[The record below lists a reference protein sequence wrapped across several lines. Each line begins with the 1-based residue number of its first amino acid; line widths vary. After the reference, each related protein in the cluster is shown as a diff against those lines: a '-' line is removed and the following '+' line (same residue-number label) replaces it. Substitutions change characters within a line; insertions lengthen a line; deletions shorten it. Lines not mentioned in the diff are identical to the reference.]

1 MFKKKLTLIVIPDA
15 NGIFKQMK
23 VPVASL
29 YIAGGALLV
38 LLVAGLFFS
47 SQFFNDQVAQKELD
61 RLKVE
66 NQKLA
71 AQFEQMRWNLS
82 EVEARYGDL
91 VEKEIVLRSAFDL
104 PEIDVQERQLGVGGP
119 KAITTGLTSTQESAH
134 RAEVDLDY
142 LLRLSR
148 YELEKYDEV
157 HAALTDLKD
166 RLRHTPSIWPCKGWY
181 SRGYGM
187 KYDPFTGYKRMH
199 WGMDLANPRGTQIV
213 APAAGKVIK
222 VGTQGGMGKTVVID
236 HGYGFKTLYGHLS
249 KSNVK
254 RGQRVERGEVIAL
267 MGSTGYSTGPHLH
280 YEVSRNG
287 KRINPRKYILNE
299 KQL

>member
-1 MFKKKLTLIVIPDA
+1 MIPGA
-15 NGIFKQMK
+15 SGIFKQVK
-23 VPVASL
+23 IPVASL

-47 SQFFNDQVAQKELD
+47 SEFFNDQVAQKELD
-61 RLKVE
+61 RLKAE
-66 NQKLA
+66 NQELA

-119 KAITTGLTSTQESAH
+119 KAVTIALTPTQQSAH

-148 YELEKYDEV
+148 FELEKYDEV
-157 HAALTDLKD
+157 HTALSKLTDRLK
-166 RLRHTPSIWPCKGWY
+166 HTPSIWPCKGWY

-213 APAAGKVIK
+213 APADGKVIK
-222 VGTQGGMGKTVVID
+222 VGKQGGMGKTVVID

-254 RGQRVERGEVIAL
+254 KGQRVERGDVIAL

-299 KQL
+299 K

>member
-1 MFKKKLTLIVIPDA
+1 MFKKKFTLIMIPDA
-15 NGIFKQMK
+15 SGIFKQMK
-23 VPVASL
+23 IPVASL

-38 LLVAGLFFS
+38 LLVAGLFFT
-47 SQFFNDQVAQKELD
+47 SQFFNDQVAQNELD
-61 RLKVE
+61 RLKAE
-66 NQKLA
+66 NNELTTR
-71 AQFEQMRWNLS
+71 FEQMRWNLS

-104 PEIDVQERQLGVGGP
+104 PEIDIQERQLGVGGP
-119 KAITTGLTSTQESAH
+119 KAVNTAFSPAGHSAH
-134 RAEVDLDY
+134 QAEVDLDY

-148 YELEKYDEV
+148 FELEKYDEI
-157 HAALTDLKD
+157 HTALGDLKD
-166 RLRHTPSIWPCKGWY
+166 RLKHTPSIWPCKGWY

-187 KYDPFTGYKRMH
+187 KFDPFTGYKRMH
-199 WGMDLANPRGTQIV
+199 WGMDLANPRGTPIV
-213 APAAGKVIK
+213 ATADGKVIK
-222 VGTQGGMGKTVVID
+222 VGTQGGMGKTVVVD

-254 RGQRVERGEVIAL
+254 KGQRVERGEVIAL

-287 KRINPRKYILNE
+287 KRLDPRTFILNE
-299 KQL
+299 K

>member
-38 LLVAGLFFS
+38 LLVASLFFS

-91 VEKEIVLRSAFDL
+91 VEKEIVLRSVFDL

-119 KAITTGLTSTQESAH
+119 KAVIIALTPTQQSAH

-148 YELEKYDEV
+148 FELEKYDEV
-157 HAALTDLKD
+157 HAALSKLTD
-166 RLRHTPSIWPCKGWY
+166 RLKHTPSIWPCKGWY

-213 APAAGKVIK
+213 APADGKVIK
-222 VGTQGGMGKTVVID
+222 VGKQGGMGKTVVID

-254 RGQRVERGEVIAL
+254 RGQRVERGDVIAL

-299 KQL
+299 K

>member
-1 MFKKKLTLIVIPDA
+1 MFRKKITLIMIPDA
-15 NGIFKQMK
+15 SGIFKQVK

-38 LLVAGLFFS
+38 LLVAGLFFT
-47 SQFFNDQVAQKELD
+47 SQYFNDQVAQKELA
-61 RLKVE
+61 RLQNE
-66 NQKLA
+66 NTELA
-71 AQFEQMRWNLS
+71 SQFEQMRWSLS

-104 PEIDVQERQLGVGGP
+104 PEIDIQERQLGVGGP
-119 KAITTGLTSTQESAH
+119 KAVTTALSTTQQTAQQ
-134 RAEVDLDY
+134 AEVDLDY

-148 YELEKYDEV
+148 FELEKYDEV
-157 HAALTDLKD
+157 HAALDDLQD
-166 RLRHTPSIWPCKGWY
+166 RLKHTPSIWPCKGWY
-181 SRGYGM
+181 SRGYGQ

-199 WGMDLANPRGTQIV
+199 WGIDLANPRGTQIV
-213 APAAGKVIK
+213 ATADGKVIK
-222 VGTQGGMGKTVVID
+222 VGNQGGMGKTVVID

-254 RGQRVERGEVIAL
+254 RGQRVKRGEVIAL

-287 KRINPRKYILNE
+287 KRLNPRKYILNE
-299 KQL
+299 K

>member
-1 MFKKKLTLIVIPDA
+1 MFRKKLTLIMIPDA
-15 NGIFKQMK
+15 EGIFKQVK
-23 VPVASL
+23 IPVASL
-29 YIAGGALLV
+29 YIAGSAFLV
-38 LLVAGLFFS
+38 LLVAGLFFT

-61 RLKVE
+61 RLKAE
-66 NQKLA
+66 NSNLS
-71 AQFEQMRWNLS
+71 AQFDKMRWNLS
-82 EVEARYGDL
+82 EVENRYASL

-119 KAITTGLTSTQESAH
+119 KGVTSAFTPAGQTAQQ
-134 RAEVDLDY
+134 AEVDLDY

-148 YELEKYDEV
+148 FELEKFDEV
-157 HAALTDLKD
+157 HTALNDLED
-166 RLRHTPSIWPCKGWY
+166 RLKHTPSIWPCKGWY

-187 KYDPFTGYKRMH
+187 KFDPFTGYKRMH
-199 WGMDLANPRGTQIV
+199 WGIDLANPRGTQIV
-213 APAAGKVIK
+213 TPADGKVIK
-222 VGTQGGMGKTVVID
+222 VATQGGMGKTVTID

-254 RGQRVERGEVIAL
+254 RGQRVKRGEVIAL

-299 KQL
+299 K